1 MSYGLVR
8 IGGRCRRWKDSTLP
22 EDASLPAADT
32 LTQHQLVR
40 HIESRTR
47 WCFAKVCQVREA
59 EVELTFFD
67 GTTPRGWVPR
77 TAVESLETFLRG
89 RERVWS
95 RTRTQLTSLFFG
107 QSYDR
112 LPAERLRSMQQTLR
126 RAGIDFT
133 PREWQSPQTKVQL
146 WLDRGIVPSTSTDPR
161 LTALL
166 PQWLEPFVL
175 PSGSRDPLGLQ
186 GPAERLVNEVLPG
199 LTVFT
204 SRAGYYGFLS
214 WAIRTVNALP
224 PGAVPPRLPRREILN
239 ALERALALCEFAH
252 HGMGDDSC
260 PLIGQRSKLRVLSA
274 HTNGRFRVPDSILKN
289 QNSAGSF
296 RLFAT
301 SLVSL
306 GLVEEA
312 DELAADGLLP
322 FRLTARGDRLASAF
336 QARVDAPALLRFA
349 LGTGTQ
355 PREAIQ
361 RWGSDLCF
369 SSLAKRAAFRG
380 PLLEGLLRGN
390 NRDAEKRYRTVALLY
405 DAGLS
410 LTSNNSS
417 TSEDAVNELEAV
429 TLEDGVQG
437 TGLSNLDVVL
447 HFYGRTPSPEIR
459 ALQQLA
465 VFELLSLGFN
475 ALFRAAV
482 VSVAEG
488 GTTDITG
495 LTRSISSVATHET
508 LWQAPMI
515 AAKPPTVR
523 HLTRALL
530 KCEDPV
536 EGAAIGGLLL
546 LRLLRD
552 SLLSVV
558 WETLATTAREPMAMI
573 DQGLRA
579 QMQRSLAEVLPALL
593 LKMVAH
599 HEVVSQRKSRQR
611 WLFAEGNVLLR
622 DDIQTMGLGLH
633 ALRFPQLGSLA
644 RDLDLVATDL
654 RHG

>member
-1 MSYGLVR
+1 MASAQE
-8 IGGRCRRWKDSTLP
+8 TLIP
-22 EDASLPAADT
+22 R
-32 LTQHQLVR
+32 QLVR
-40 HIESRTR
+40 HLESKRR
-47 WCFAKVCQVREA
+47 WSFATVCQVREA
-59 EVELTFFD
+59 EVELAFFD
-67 GTTPRGWVPR
+67 GSARAWIPR
-77 TAVESLETFLRG
+77 TAVESLETFLG
-89 RERVWS
+89 QREHVWAL
-95 RTRTQLTSLFFG
+95 TRTQLTVLFFG
-107 QSYDR
+107 QPYDR
-112 LPAERLRSMQQTLR
+112 LPVARLRVMQQALR
-126 RAGIDFT
+126 RAGLDFA
-133 PREWQSPQTKVQL
+133 PKEWHSPKTRVQVR
-146 WLDRGIVPSTSTDPR
+146 LDTSVVPSKSTDTR

-186 GPAERLVNEVLPG
+186 GPAERLVNVVLPG

-204 SRAGYYGFLS
+204 FRAGYYGFLS

-224 PGAVPPRLPRREILN
+224 AEDVPPRLPRREILN
-239 ALERALALCEFAH
+239 ALERALALCEFVH
-252 HGMGDDSC
+252 HGVGDESC

-312 DELAADGLLP
+312 DELAANGLLP
-322 FRLTARGDRLASAF
+322 FRLTARGERLASAF
-336 QARVDAPALLRFA
+336 QARVDAPALQRFA
-349 LGTGTQ
+349 LGNGTQ
-355 PREAIQ
+355 PREALQ

-380 PLLEGLLRGN
+380 PLLEGLLLGN
-390 NRDAEKRYRTVALLY
+390 NPDAEKRYRTVALLY

-410 LTSNNSS
+410 LTSTGSS
-417 TSEDAVNELEAV
+417 TSEDTVHEVEAA
-429 TLEDGVQG
+429 TLEDSVQG
-437 TGLSNLDVVL
+437 TGLSNLDIVL
-447 HFYGRTPSPEIR
+447 HFYGCTPRPEIR

-465 VFELLSLGFN
+465 VFELLSLGLN

-482 VSVAEG
+482 VSVAEA
-488 GTTDITG
+488 GTADMAG
-495 LTRSISSVATHET
+495 LTRSISSAGPHAA
-508 LWQAPMI
+508 LWQAPMM

-523 HLTRALL
+523 HLTRALM

-546 LRLLRD
+546 LRVLRD
-552 SLLSVV
+552 SLLTVV
-558 WETLATTAREPMAMI
+558 WETLATTAGEPMAII

-579 QMQRSLAEVLPALL
+579 QMQRSLAEVFPELL
-593 LKMVAH
+593 LRMVAH

-611 WLFAEGNVLLR
+611 WLFAEGNVLVR
-622 DDIQTMGLGLH
+622 DDIQAMGLGLH

-644 RDLDLVATDL
+644 RDLDLVEADL